1 MNFIDKMDDLQIV
14 VERQAQQ
21 SIKLI
26 ELIENF
32 VYIIMNTVTDSDSLY
47 YE

>member
-1 MNFIDKMDDLQIV
+1 MDDLQIV